1 MASAQEL
8 LHEQSDLPAAQPGEG
23 PKKKGRI
30 KFPKL
35 KRKLPVK
42 RLIALA
48 LAAGAVYWLFLR
60 PGGGGPDIQASYT
73 AAPVTMRD
81 IVVSVSGTGTVTP
94 ADSYK
99 VGALVTGEILEAPFA
114 EGDRVE
120 KGALLYRVDPG
131 AAQTAL
137 DQAQLNVRQAQ
148 LAYNDLAAAQ
158 RPAASLAG
166 VVQQVHVQ
174 RGDQVSP
181 GTPIADIADLSVM
194 TLTLPFQSA
203 DATRLTLGQSA
214 TVTLDG
220 TMETLNATVESVS
233 TADLVGNGG
242 SLVRQVK
249 LRLHNPGALSPDQ
262 SATARVGDIACAAG
276 GKLQAN
282 SRQTI
287 TAQTSGEVSQ
297 VLVTA
302 GSRVAAGDA
311 LAVLGGSAAASAL
324 ENAAITLENARLNL
338 QSAQDA
344 LNNYT
349 ITAPISGTVVEKSFK
364 AGDKIES
371 EALSAA
377 NGTLATLYDM
387 SQLTFRMS
395 VNELDINKVAVGQQV
410 EITTEALSGQTF
422 TGTVDKVNINGTTTN
437 GFTTYPIT
445 IRLDGDGTELA
456 RQGLRPG
463 MNVSATII
471 GQSVENAL
479 CVPVGAVSRG
489 NKLLVAAPGA
499 LAQDGT
505 TVIDPTKT
513 EERQVALGASDDS
526 YVQILSG
533 LSQGE
538 TVLVPDQGQDQVQI
552 QPDGSAAMA
561 DSGGEG

>member
-8 LHEQSDLPAAQPGEG
+8 LHEQTDLPAAQPGEG
-23 PKKKGRI
+23 PKKRGRI

-48 LAAGAVYWLFLR
+48 LAAGAAYWLFLR

-81 IVVSVSGTGTVTP
+81 IVVSVSGTVTP

-181 GTPIADIADLSVM
+181 GSPIADIADLSVM

-214 TVTLDG
+214 AVTLDG
-220 TMETLNATVESVS
+220 TMETLSATVESVS

-276 GKLQAN
+276 GRLQAN

-324 ENAAITLENARLNL
+324 ENAAITLENARLSL

-387 SQLTFRMS
+387 SQLTFRMA

-410 EITTEALSGQTF
+410 EITTQALSGQTF

-445 IRLDGDGTELA
+445 VRLDGDGTELA

-463 MNVSATII
+463 MNVSAKII

-499 LAQDGT
+499 LAEDGT
-505 TVIDPTKT
+505 TVLDPAKT
-513 EERQVALGASDDS
+513 EERQVVLGASDDS

-538 TVLVPDQGQDQVQI
+538 TVLVPGQDQVQT
-552 QPDGSAAMA
+552 DGSVVMT

>member
-8 LHEQSDLPAAQPGEG
+8 LQEQSDLPAAQPGEG
-23 PKKKGRI
+23 PKKRGRI

-48 LAAGAVYWLFLR
+48 LAAGAVYWMFL
-60 PGGGGPDIQASYT
+60 
-73 AAPVTMRD
+73 APVTMRD

-148 LAYNDLAAAQ
+148 LAYDDLAAAQ

-181 GTPIADIADLSVM
+181 GSPIADIADLSVM

-203 DATRLTLGQSA
+203 DAARLTLGQSA
-214 TVTLDG
+214 AVTLDG
-220 TMETLNATVESVS
+220 TMETLSATVESVS

-276 GKLQAN
+276 GRLQAN

-324 ENAAITLENARLNL
+324 ENAAITLENARLSL

-344 LNNYT
+344 LNNYV

-364 AGDKIES
+364 AGDKIET

-387 SQLTFRMS
+387 SQLTFRMA
-395 VNELDINKVAVGQQV
+395 VNELDINKVAVGQRV
-410 EITTEALSGQTF
+410 EITTEALSGQIF

-499 LAQDGT
+499 LAEDGT
-505 TVIDPTKT
+505 TVLDPTKT
-513 EERQVALGASDDS
+513 EERQVVLGASDDS

-538 TVLVPDQGQDQVQI
+538 TVLVPGQDQVQT
-552 QPDGSAAMA
+552 DGSVVMT

>member
-1 MASAQEL
+1 M
-8 LHEQSDLPAAQPGEG
+8 
-23 PKKKGRI
+23 
-30 KFPKL
+30 
-35 KRKLPVK
+35 
-42 RLIALA
+42 
-48 LAAGAVYWLFLR
+48 FLR

-137 DQAQLNVRQAQ
+137 DQAQLNLRQAQ
-148 LAYNDLAAAQ
+148 LAYHDLAAAQ

-194 TLTLPFQSA
+194 TLTLPFQST
-203 DATRLTLGQSA
+203 DAARLTLGQNA
-214 TVTLDG
+214 TVTLSG
-220 TMETLNATVESVS
+220 TMETLSATVESVS
-233 TADLVGNGG
+233 TADLVGSGG

-287 TAQTSGEVSQ
+287 TAQTSGEVTQ

-311 LAVLGGSAAASAL
+311 LAVLGGSTASSAL
-324 ENAAITLENARLNL
+324 ENAAITLENARLSL

-387 SQLTFRMS
+387 SQLTFRMA

-410 EITTEALSGQTF
+410 EITTQALSGQTF

-445 IRLDGDGTELA
+445 VRLDGDGTELA

-463 MNVSATII
+463 MNVSAKII

-505 TVIDPTKT
+505 TVLDPTKT

>member
-8 LHEQSDLPAAQPGEG
+8 LHEQTDLPAAQPGEG
-23 PKKKGRI
+23 PKKRWRI

-35 KRKLPVK
+35 KRTLPVK
-42 RLIALA
+42 RLVALA
-48 LAAGAVYWLFLR
+48 LAAGAVYWLLLR

-203 DATRLTLGQSA
+203 DAARLALGQSA

-287 TAQTSGEVSQ
+287 TAQTSGEVTE

-387 SQLTFRMS
+387 SQLTFRMA
-395 VNELDINKVAVGQQV
+395 VNELDINKVAVGQRV
-410 EITTEALSGQTF
+410 EITTEALSGQIF

-445 IRLDGDGTELA
+445 VRLDGDGTELA

-499 LAQDGT
+499 LAEDGT
-505 TVIDPTKT
+505 TVLDPTKT

-538 TVLVPDQGQDQVQI
+538 TVLVPGQDQVQT
-552 QPDGSAAMA
+552 DGSVVMT

>member
-1 MASAQEL
+1 M
-8 LHEQSDLPAAQPGEG
+8 
-23 PKKKGRI
+23 
-30 KFPKL
+30 
-35 KRKLPVK
+35 
-42 RLIALA
+42 
-48 LAAGAVYWLFLR
+48 
-60 PGGGGPDIQASYT
+60 
-73 AAPVTMRD
+73 
-81 IVVSVSGTGTVTP
+81 
-94 ADSYK
+94 
-99 VGALVTGEILEAPFA
+99 TGEILEAPFA

-148 LAYNDLAAAQ
+148 LAYHDLAAAQ

-174 RGDQVSP
+174 RGDQVSA

-203 DATRLTLGQSA
+203 DAARLTLGQSA

-220 TMETLNATVESVS
+220 TMETLSATVESVS
-233 TADLVGNGG
+233 TADLVGSGG

-287 TAQTSGEVSQ
+287 TAQTSGEVTE

-311 LAVLGGSAAASAL
+311 LAVLGGSTASSAL
-324 ENAAITLENARLNL
+324 ENAAITLENARLSL

-387 SQLTFRMS
+387 SQLTFRMA

-410 EITTEALSGQTF
+410 EITTEALVPKLTIGDSADVSVSAAGQIF

-445 IRLDGDGTELA
+445 VRLDGDGTELA

-463 MNVSATII
+463 MNVSAKII

-499 LAQDGT
+499 LAEDGT
-505 TVIDPTKT
+505 TVLDPTKT

>member
-1 MASAQEL
+1 M
-8 LHEQSDLPAAQPGEG
+8 
-23 PKKKGRI
+23 
-30 KFPKL
+30 
-35 KRKLPVK
+35 
-42 RLIALA
+42 
-48 LAAGAVYWLFLR
+48 
-60 PGGGGPDIQASYT
+60 
-73 AAPVTMRD
+73 
-81 IVVSVSGTGTVTP
+81 
-94 ADSYK
+94 
-99 VGALVTGEILEAPFA
+99 
-114 EGDRVE
+114 
-120 KGALLYRVDPG
+120 
-131 AAQTAL
+131 
-137 DQAQLNVRQAQ
+137 
-148 LAYNDLAAAQ
+148 
-158 RPAASLAG
+158 
-166 VVQQVHVQ
+166 QQVHVQ

-203 DATRLTLGQSA
+203 DAARLTLGQSA
-214 TVTLDG
+214 AVTLDG

-233 TADLVGNGG
+233 TADLVGSGG

-249 LRLHNPGALSPDQ
+249 LRLHNPGALSPDR

-287 TAQTSGEVSQ
+287 TAQTSGEVTE

-311 LAVLGGSAAASAL
+311 LAVLGGSTASSAL
-324 ENAAITLENARLNL
+324 ENAAITLENARLSL

-387 SQLTFRMS
+387 SQLTFRMA

-410 EITTEALSGQTF
+410 EITTQALSGQTF

-445 IRLDGDGTELA
+445 VRLDGDGTELA

-463 MNVSATII
+463 MNVSAKII

-499 LAQDGT
+499 LAEDGA
-505 TVIDPTKT
+505 TVLDPTKT

-552 QPDGSAAMA
+552 QPDGSAATA

>member
-1 MASAQEL
+1 M
-8 LHEQSDLPAAQPGEG
+8 
-23 PKKKGRI
+23 
-30 KFPKL
+30 
-35 KRKLPVK
+35 
-42 RLIALA
+42 
-48 LAAGAVYWLFLR
+48 
-60 PGGGGPDIQASYT
+60 
-73 AAPVTMRD
+73 
-81 IVVSVSGTGTVTP
+81 
-94 ADSYK
+94 
-99 VGALVTGEILEAPFA
+99 TGEILEAPFA

-203 DATRLTLGQSA
+203 DAARLTLGQSA

-220 TMETLNATVESVS
+220 TMETLSATVESVS
-233 TADLVGNGG
+233 TADLVGSGG

-287 TAQTSGEVSQ
+287 TAQTSGEVTE

-311 LAVLGGSAAASAL
+311 LAVLGGSAASSAL
-324 ENAAITLENARLNL
+324 ENAAITLENARLSL

-387 SQLTFRMS
+387 SQLTFRMA

-410 EITTEALSGQTF
+410 EITTQALSGQTF
-422 TGTVDKVNINGTTTN
+422 TGTVDKVNLNGTTTN
-437 GFTTYPIT
+437 GLTT
-445 IRLDGDGTELA
+445 
-456 RQGLRPG
+456 
-463 MNVSATII
+463 
-471 GQSVENAL
+471 
-479 CVPVGAVSRG
+479 
-489 NKLLVAAPGA
+489 
-499 LAQDGT
+499 
-505 TVIDPTKT
+505 
-513 EERQVALGASDDS
+513 
-526 YVQILSG
+526 
-533 LSQGE
+533 
-538 TVLVPDQGQDQVQI
+538 
-552 QPDGSAAMA
+552 
-561 DSGGEG
+561 

>member
-8 LHEQSDLPAAQPGEG
+8 LHEQTDLPAAQPGEG
-23 PKKKGRI
+23 PKKRGRI

-48 LAAGAVYWLFLR
+48 LAAGAAYWLFLR

-137 DQAQLNVRQAQ
+137 DQAQL
-148 LAYNDLAAAQ
+148 AYNDLAAAQ

-203 DATRLTLGQSA
+203 DAARLTLGQSA
-214 TVTLDG
+214 AVTLDG

-282 SRQTI
+282 ARQTI
-287 TAQTSGEVSQ
+287 TAQTSGEVTE

-395 VNELDINKVAVGQQV
+395 VNELDINKVAVGQRV

-445 IRLDGDGTELA
+445 VRLDGDGTELA
-456 RQGLRPG
+456 QQGLRPG

-499 LAQDGT
+499 LAEDGT
-505 TVIDPTKT
+505 TVIAPTKA

>member
-1 MASAQEL
+1 M
-8 LHEQSDLPAAQPGEG
+8 
-23 PKKKGRI
+23 
-30 KFPKL
+30 
-35 KRKLPVK
+35 K
-42 RLIALA
+42 RLVALA

-203 DATRLTLGQSA
+203 DAARLTLGQSA
-214 TVTLDG
+214 AVTLDG

-287 TAQTSGEVSQ
+287 TAQTSGEVTE

-395 VNELDINKVAVGQQV
+395 VNELDINKVAVGQRV

-499 LAQDGT
+499 LAEDGT
-505 TVIDPTKT
+505 TVLDPTKT
-513 EERQVALGASDDS
+513 EERQVVLGASDDS

-538 TVLVPDQGQDQVQI
+538 TVLVPGQDQVQT
-552 QPDGSAAMA
+552 DGSVVMTG
-561 DSGGEG
+561 SGGEG

>member
-8 LHEQSDLPAAQPGEG
+8 LQEQSDLPAAQPGEG
-23 PKKKGRI
+23 PKKRGWI

-42 RLIALA
+42 RLIPR
-48 LAAGAVYWLFLR
+48 AVYWLFLR
-60 PGGGGPDIQASYT
+60 PGGGGQVIQASYT

-158 RPAASLAG
+158 RPATSLAG

-203 DATRLTLGQSA
+203 DAARLTLGQSA

-220 TMETLNATVESVS
+220 TMETLSATVESVS

-276 GKLQAN
+276 GRLQAN

-311 LAVLGGSAAASAL
+311 LAVLGGSAASSAL
-324 ENAAITLENARLNL
+324 ENAAITLENARLSL

-344 LNNYT
+344 LNNYV

-387 SQLTFRMS
+387 SQLTFRMA
-395 VNELDINKVAVGQQV
+395 VNELDINKVAVGQRV
-410 EITTEALSGQTF
+410 EITTEALSGQIF

-499 LAQDGT
+499 LAEDGT
-505 TVIDPTKT
+505 TVLDPTKT
-513 EERQVALGASDDS
+513 EERQVVLGASDDS

-538 TVLVPDQGQDQVQI
+538 TVLVPGQDQVQT
-552 QPDGSAAMA
+552 DGSVVMT